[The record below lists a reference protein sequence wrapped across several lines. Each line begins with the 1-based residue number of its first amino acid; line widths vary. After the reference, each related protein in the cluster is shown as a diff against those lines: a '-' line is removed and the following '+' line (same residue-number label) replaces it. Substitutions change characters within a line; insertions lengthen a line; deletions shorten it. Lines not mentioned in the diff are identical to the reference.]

1 MFFTCSEKASK
12 SHEINFLSRIP
23 YLSFNDELFTLFIY
37 LVVHVTMSMKVKT
50 ENKGGKKVK

>member
-12 SHEINFLSRIP
+12 SHEINFLSLIP
-23 YLSFNDELFTLFIY
+23 DLSFNDELFTLFIY

-50 ENKGGKKVK
+50 ENKGEKT